1 MPSTT
6 AAQREARRALVGF
19 LRGMGHGPS
28 QIARALDVSRQTVHA
43 DGKALEEAASPS
55 GGREAAAELR
65 AVFNR
70 LWTPVHAD
78 LKREGLEPAN
88 RLVLTKA
95 LWAAYLERLRT
106 EQAYGFLPKAPE
118 QVEVGMGRETLDTL
132 FQALVNRVSPDA
144 QLEIATALRSLD
156 KDHPNLDLRLGPPEE
171 EDSGVS
177 AVDTGRR
184 NRRERR
190 LGFDE

>member
-78 LKREGLEPAN
+78 LKQEDLEPAN
-88 RLVLTKA
+88 RLVLTRA
-95 LWAAYLERLRT
+95 LWGAYLQRLRT
-106 EQAYGFLPKAPE
+106 EQAFGFLPKATE
-118 QVEVGMGRETLDTL
+118 RVEVGLDRETLDTI
-132 FQALVNRVSPDA
+132 FGAVVNRVSSGA
-144 QLEIATALRSLD
+144 QLEISEALRSLD
-156 KDHPNLDLRLGPPEE
+156 KDQPNLDLRLGPPEE
-171 EDSGVS
+171 EDSGGPV
-177 AVDTGRR
+177 AGTGRQ
-184 NRRERR
+184 RR
-190 LGFDE
+190 LEKGLGFHE

>member
-6 AAQREARRALVGF
+6 EAQRDARRALVGF

-55 GGREAAAELR
+55 GGRESAAELR

-78 LKREGLEPAN
+78 LKREDLEPAN
-88 RLVLTKA
+88 RLVLTRA
-95 LWAAYLERLRT
+95 LWSAYLERLWT
-106 EQAYGFLPKAPE
+106 EQAFGFLPKAPE
-118 QVEVGMGRETLDTL
+118 RVEVGLDRETLDTI
-132 FQALVNRVSPDA
+132 FQAVVNRVSPDA
-144 QLEIATALRSLD
+144 QLEISEALRSLD
-156 KDHPNLDLRLGPPEE
+156 KDQPDLDLRLGPPDVKDSQLE
-171 EDSGVS
+171 EDSGGPV
-177 AVDTGRR
+177 AGT
-184 NRRERR
+184 
-190 LGFDE
+190 